1 MLEQCWNGDQGFEN
15 NLTIEVLKAVLDKTL
30 ENNLN
35 VGRELQINLEEKQFF
50 SLLFLSNP
58 NLKKV
63 KGRFKQ
69 THETVSGKD
78 FH

>member
-35 VGRELQINLEEKQFF
+35 VGRELQINLEEKQIFF
-50 SLLFLSNP
+50 FTIP
-58 NLKKV
+58 
-63 KGRFKQ
+63 
-69 THETVSGKD
+69 
-78 FH
+78 